1 MDDTKKDKQYYGWS
15 DIADLPEAIIFYAE
29 MFSRGNHHHEICKM
43 LDKYFPRIDT
53 ITLSKIRTN
62 AYRWLRS
69 LATNIETKM
78 YLAKSMVRLER
89 ICANE
94 NEKTRNVLVADKQL
108 SDLLRLTEAP
118 EQDGPEDLAKFL
130 REFNKQT
137 REATDGTSFKKAQ
150 ETETQETETQET
162 ETQET
167 ETQETETQVRPID
180 EFTLTDEEI
189 KINDFLQKSR
199 AERLKEEAKVLKR
212 SIKTVSDEIDAEN
225 EQRRKLQEQDE
236 DDED

>member
-1 MDDTKKDKQYYGWS
+1 MDETKVKKDKQYYGWS

-150 ETETQETETQET
+150 ETETQETETQ
-162 ETQET
+162 
-167 ETQETETQVRPID
+167 VRPID